1 MLVFV
6 SNERLRISDFIMP
19 VPPIQAQNSLRY
31 ELLCH
36 ILCYGLR
43 HQHQCERVRDRK
55 IGLP

>member
-19 VPPIQAQNSLRY
+19 VPPIQVQNSLRY
-31 ELLCH
+31 ELLYH
-36 ILCYGLR
+36 ILCDYLR
-43 HQHQCERVRDRK
+43 HQHQCEKARDRK